1 MFRDG
6 TEGKKV
12 LVVDDD
18 PDAKDLIS
26 RVLVSDGFT
35 VLQADNGKQALSM
48 LSDDVDLIVLDLSMP
63 VMDGF
68 EFLTR
73 FNALDGYGNCRVV
86 ICSGMDL
93 DDTLRST
100 LSSLYAGFVD
110 KKSSKISEELSTLLS
125 EIWSDDP
132 N

>member
-1 MFRDG
+1 
-6 TEGKKV
+6 
-12 LVVDDD
+12 
-18 PDAKDLIS
+18 
-26 RVLVSDGFT
+26 
-35 VLQADNGKQALSM
+35 M
-48 LSDDVDLIVLDLSMP
+48 LSDDLDLIVLDLSMP

-110 KKSSKISEELSTLLS
+110 KKSSKISEELTTLLS
-125 EIWSDDP
+125 EIWSDDT

>member
-1 MFRDG
+1 M
-6 TEGKKV
+6 
-12 LVVDDD
+12 
-18 PDAKDLIS
+18 IS

-86 ICSGMDL
+86 ICRGW
-93 DDTLRST
+93 
-100 LSSLYAGFVD
+100 
-110 KKSSKISEELSTLLS
+110 I
-125 EIWSDDP
+125 
-132 N
+132 

>member
-1 MFRDG
+1 MPRKDGWAVLDELQSDNDLKTIPVIMLSMVDDDGKALPLGASAHFTKPVDKVLASEISDLFRDG

-48 LSDDVDLIVLDLSMP
+48 LSDDVDLIVL
-63 VMDGF
+63 
-68 EFLTR
+68 
-73 FNALDGYGNCRVV
+73 CQ
-86 ICSGMDL
+86 
-93 DDTLRST
+93 
-100 LSSLYAGFVD
+100 
-110 KKSSKISEELSTLLS
+110 
-125 EIWSDDP
+125 
-132 N
+132 

>member
-1 MFRDG
+1 M
-6 TEGKKV
+6 
-12 LVVDDD
+12 
-18 PDAKDLIS
+18 
-26 RVLVSDGFT
+26 
-35 VLQADNGKQALSM
+35 Q
-48 LSDDVDLIVLDLSMP
+48 
-63 VMDGF
+63 
-68 EFLTR
+68 
-73 FNALDGYGNCRVV
+73 
-86 ICSGMDL
+86 GMDL